1 MPKKKVAHVLLLL
14 RSNKWGAA
22 SSDLAFLGI
31 MLNVFL
37 SWRYLFETALFFA
50 FVYALEHRCFE
61 ETTGFMLL
69 FLRNKRVQM
78 VQGIKG
84 ARA

>member
-1 MPKKKVAHVLLLL
+1 MGKTFRCRKKKLPT
-14 RSNKWGAA
+14 GAA

-37 SWRYLFETALFFA
+37 PWRYLFETALFFA

-69 FLRNKRVQM
+69 FRRNKRSTNGLRNKR
-78 VQGIKG
+78 
-84 ARA
+84 R